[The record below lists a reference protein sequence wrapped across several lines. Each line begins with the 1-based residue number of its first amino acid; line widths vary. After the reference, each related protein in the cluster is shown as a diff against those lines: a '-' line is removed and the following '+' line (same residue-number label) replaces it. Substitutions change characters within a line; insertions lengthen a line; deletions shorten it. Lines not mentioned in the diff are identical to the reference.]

1 VFFCGTTVTMR
12 ITSAAGVQI
21 YTNNYGTTFGPGG
34 GLGTYGSSDLITMSG
49 FASGCKD
56 APVGGVP
63 ASEMPHERDLSLV
76 K

>member
-1 VFFCGTTVTMR
+1 MRPASRSTPITTGPR
-12 ITSAAGVQI
+12 SALAAASERMVR
-21 YTNNYGTTFGPGG
+21 
-34 GLGTYGSSDLITMSG
+34 SDLITMSG

>member
-1 VFFCGTTVTMR
+1 MR

-21 YTNNYGTTFGPGG
+21 YINHYKTTYGPGG
-34 GLGTYGSSDLITMSG
+34 VGTYGSVGRDNYVG

-56 APVGGVP
+56 APVGGIP
-63 ASEMPHERDLSLV
+63 ASKMPNDRDLSLV

>member
-1 VFFCGTTVTMR
+1 MR
-12 ITSAAGVQI
+12 PASRLYINHYETTSALAAASERMVR
-21 YTNNYGTTFGPGG
+21 
-34 GLGTYGSSDLITMSG
+34 SDLITMSG